1 MALLRLSF
9 DNRDLAEEHAE
20 KQYRLRIASKSVIL
34 YSELDNQRGTL
45 NSKHCRRRQASCGWW
60 PASREEIEPM
70 KHTHQRRSDCPIN
83 FALETFGDPWSLL
96 LIRDIVYFGKKTY
109 GEFLASEEGM
119 ATNILASRLAR
130 LEEQGILLKKPSEL
144 DKRKEE
150 YVLTEKGLDLIPVL
164 VEMANWSAEYDPH
177 TAAPAAWIALM
188 RADREKMIGL
198 IRETVQSGGSVFGGE
213 KSLLSH
219 LV

>member
-1 MALLRLSF
+1 
-9 DNRDLAEEHAE
+9 
-20 KQYRLRIASKSVIL
+20 
-34 YSELDNQRGTL
+34 
-45 NSKHCRRRQASCGWW
+45 
-60 PASREEIEPM
+60 M

-119 ATNILASRLAR
+119 ATNILASRLAH
-130 LEEQGILLKKPSEL
+130 LEEQGILMKKASGQ

-164 VEMANWSAEYDPH
+164 VEMANWSAEYDPY
-177 TAAPAAWIALM
+177 TAAPDAWIALM
-188 RADREKMIGL
+188 RAEREKMIGL
-198 IRETVQSGGSVFGGE
+198 IRETVQSGGSVFVGE
-213 KSLLSH
+213 KSLLRAYPKTRTLEKMS
-219 LV
+219 

>member
-1 MALLRLSF
+1 
-9 DNRDLAEEHAE
+9 
-20 KQYRLRIASKSVIL
+20 
-34 YSELDNQRGTL
+34 
-45 NSKHCRRRQASCGWW
+45 
-60 PASREEIEPM
+60 M
-70 KHTHQRRSDCPIN
+70 KHTHHRRSDCPIN

-119 ATNILASRLAR
+119 ATNILASRLAH
-130 LEEQGILLKKPSEL
+130 LEEQGILMKKPSGQ

-164 VEMANWSAEYDPH
+164 VEMANWSAEHDSH

-198 IRETVQSGGSVFGGE
+198 IRETVQSGGSVFVGE
-213 KSLLSH
+213 KSLLSQF
-219 LV
+219 V